1 MPTKKSM
8 WVLLGL
14 FSIAVCVFSS
24 QQLFAQAQQAAVP
37 VEQEPRHRVVFQ
49 NQSVRIYDCLI
60 PPGDI
65 TLFHTHSFDSVTVVV
80 SGGKARNEFV
90 GKPPMEFSIPTGVS
104 NFSKG
109 TNAPY
114 THRIENVG
122 TTPLRFVVPELL
134 SSSSSPGVPASLGKV
149 PGTQL
154 VWENDRVAAY
164 RVSIDPDQSTG
175 TRSRTL
181 PWLRVSVSQGTISVQ
196 RPGKSPEI
204 LDVKPGDY
212 RWYEGPTTD
221 SIENVGSTKY
231 ETIEIELN

>member
-1 MPTKKSM
+1 MATRKSM

-14 FSIAVCVFSS
+14 FSIAVCLFSS

-49 NQSVRIYDCLI
+49 NQTVRIYDCLI

-90 GKPPMEFSIPTGVS
+90 GKPPLEGEPVTGAS
-104 NFSKG
+104 MFAKA

-114 THRIENVG
+114 THRLTNIG

-134 SSSSSPGVPASLGKV
+134 SSSSGGVPAVLKTL
-149 PGTQL
+149 PGHFL
-154 VWENDRVAAY
+154 LFENDRVTVY
-164 RVSIDPDQSTG
+164 RILVDPNQSTG
-175 TRSRTL
+175 IRSRTL
-181 PWLRVSVSQGTISVQ
+181 PWLRVSISQSKIAVEG
-196 RPGKSPEI
+196 PGKNPET
-204 LDVKPGDY
+204 LETRAGDF
-212 RWYEGPTTD
+212 RWHDGVTND
-221 SIENVGSTKY
+221 AIKNIGSTKY
-231 ETIEIELN
+231 HAIEIELK